1 MSGTPMPTT
10 TRDPH
15 YLVDRLL
22 KLEQRG
28 TASQFF
34 GGLQTTFSSV
44 KFMVKNPS
52 LWPNIAIPAFIN
64 VAVFVA
70 TAAFLLWNADWF
82 LLPEPTGSGIVYYL
96 LIGLWWIYR
105 ILLYPLLIA
114 VAYFLTLILAGI
126 VASPFNDTLSE
137 RAEEL
142 MMGRVVPSESGWK
155 ALVMGGAR
163 GVATAAAVGIP
174 RAIVVVLLG
183 IIPGI
188 GPILAALVGAFFIAV
203 GYTDYALERRKY
215 PVIKKLTTLWKHRRM
230 ALGFGVGANL
240 LLLIPLINFLCMPIA
255 VVGGTALAIAIDEFE
270 AAGMELDAADPK
282 PVDNA

>member
-270 AAGMELDAADPK
+270 TAGMELDAADPK